1 MKPCRNPTCTHQV
14 EADAICCEICG
25 TELVVVSR
33 QTSQRGLGGTLTT
46 PLLSLSSE
54 EAGWE
59 DLVVQAF
66 HEPMEL
72 EGLMRPATSDI
83 TLILFTGGAMHLEQ
97 RHPNGPW
104 KALCLHQGDLILR
117 SGTPYE
123 VHWKSLS
130 SLPTQTLH
138 VRLSKSLLARTAQEV
153 VGYDPAC
160 LSVEAH
166 AGFQD
171 PLLMQIGLALW
182 RELEQ
187 PAPAGKLYA
196 QTTAQLLAVHL
207 LRSSPAGRSIEEP
220 SQGLTHQQMR
230 RVLDF
235 VQAHLDQDLSLEAL
249 AQQAGFS
256 PYHFARL
263 FRHTTGE
270 SPHQFV
276 LRQRIERAQRLLDA
290 RDLSLVH
297 VARVCGFA
305 NQSHLTQAFKR
316 HLGLTPRAYRQGC
329 SN

>member
-1 MKPCRNPTCTHQV
+1 MKLFRNPTCTHQG
-14 EADAICCEICG
+14 EADAICCGICG
-25 TELVVVSR
+25 TEPVVVSR
-33 QTSQRGLGGTLTT
+33 QTSQSVLGSKLTT

-54 EAGWE
+54 EAGWG

-66 HEPMEL
+66 HEPGEL
-72 EGLMRPATSDI
+72 ESWVRPATSYI
-83 TLILFTGGAMHLEQ
+83 ALILFTGGAIYLEQ
-97 RHPNGPW
+97 RHPHGPW
-104 KALCLHQGDLILR
+104 KALSLHQGDLILR

-123 VHWKSLS
+123 VRWKSLS
-130 SLPTQTLH
+130 ALPTQTLH
-138 VRLSKSLLARTAQEV
+138 VHLSKDLLARTAEEA
-153 VGYDPAC
+153 GYDPAC
-160 LSVEAH
+160 LSVEEH

-171 PLLMQIGLALW
+171 PLLTQIGLALW

-187 PAPAGKLYA
+187 PAPAGKLFA
-196 QTTAQLLAVHL
+196 QTAAQLLAVHL
-207 LRSSPAGRSIEEP
+207 LRSYTSRGGIEEP

-230 RVLDF
+230 HVLDF
-235 VQAHLDQDLSLEAL
+235 VQAHLDQELSLEAL

-276 LRQRIERAQRLLDA
+276 LRQRIERARRLLDA
-290 RDLSLVH
+290 RELPLVH

-305 NQSHLTQAFKR
+305 NQSHLTHAFKR
-316 HLGLTPRAYRQGC
+316 HLGLTPRAYRQMR

>member
-1 MKPCRNPTCTHQV
+1 MRSEKTWQSVPP
-14 EADAICCEICG
+14 
-25 TELVVVSR
+25 
-33 QTSQRGLGGTLTT
+33 GTLTT
-46 PLLSLSSE
+46 PLLYLSSE

-72 EGLMRPATSDI
+72 EGWMRPATSDI

-97 RHPNGPW
+97 RHPRGPW

-123 VHWKSLS
+123 VRWKSLS

-153 VGYDPAC
+153 ADYDPAS
-160 LSVEAH
+160 LPVEEH

-196 QTTAQLLAVHL
+196 QTTAQLLAMHL
-207 LRSSPAGRSIEEP
+207 VRSYTPGGSVIKEP
-220 SQGLTHQQMR
+220 SPGLTHQQMR

-235 VQAHLDQDLSLEAL
+235 VQGHLDQELSLEAL
-249 AQQAGFS
+249 AQQIGFS

-263 FRHTTGE
+263 FRRTTGE

-276 LRQRIERAQRLLDA
+276 LRQRIERAQHLLNTG
-290 RDLSLVH
+290 DLPLIH

-316 HLGLTPRAYRQGC
+316 HFGLTPHAYRQMC
-329 SN
+329 SI

>member
-1 MKPCRNPTCTHQV
+1 MKPFRNPTCTHQL
-14 EADAICCEICG
+14 EADAICCGMCG
-25 TELVVVSR
+25 TEPVVVSR
-33 QTSQRGLGGTLTT
+33 QTSQSVLGGTLTT
-46 PLLSLSSE
+46 PLLYLSSE
-54 EAGWE
+54 EASWE

-72 EGLMRPATSDI
+72 ESWVRPATTDI
-83 TLILFTGGAMHLEQ
+83 ALILFTGGALYLEQ

-104 KALCLHQGDLILR
+104 KALSLHQGDLILR

-123 VHWKSLS
+123 VRWKSLS
-130 SLPTQTLH
+130 ALPAHTLQ
-138 VRLSKSLLARTAQEV
+138 VRLSKDLLARTAQV
-153 VGYDPAC
+153 VAGCDPAC
-160 LSVEAH
+160 LSVEE
-166 AGFQD
+166 
-171 PLLMQIGLALW
+171 QIGLALW

-196 QTTAQLLAVHL
+196 QTAAQLLAVHL
-207 LRSSPAGRSIEEP
+207 LRSYTARGGIEEP

-230 RVLDF
+230 HVLDF
-235 VQAHLDQDLSLEAL
+235 VQAHIDQELSLEAL

-276 LRQRIERAQRLLDA
+276 LRQRIERARRLLDA
-290 RDLSLVH
+290 RELPLVH

-305 NQSHLTQAFKR
+305 NQSHLTHAFKR
-316 HLGLTPRAYRQGC
+316 HLGLTPRAYRQMR